1 MTEAGDLPFAECST
15 DRSGGRVH
23 LRVGEIVRLAMLVD
37 GNWMAPAIQL
47 GRSDWRLQLP
57 EALAVLDSPDARR
70 KDIRV
75 LAELVAQRLSVGA
88 GYEAVN
94 FLLSSD
100 PSEAPKGQDTYCT
113 DKPVAFE
120 CMMGSR

>member
-1 MTEAGDLPFAECST
+1 MTEAEDLPFAECST
-15 DRSGGRVH
+15 NRSGGRVH
-23 LRVGEIVRLAMLVD
+23 LRVGEIVSLPMLVD
-37 GNWMAPAIQL
+37 GNGMAPAIQL
-47 GRSDWRLQLP
+47 GRSDWRLQSP
-57 EALAVLDSPDARR
+57 ELLAVLDSPDVRR

-75 LAELVAQRLSVGA
+75 LAELVTQRLSVGA

-100 PSEAPKGQDTYCT
+100 PSEPPKEQNSYCT